1 MFELAEPWWQFV
13 VRGTVVY
20 LFLFALFRFGGKRQ
34 AGQLTPFDLTL
45 LLIISNALQN
55 AMVGSDTSLLGG
67 VIVVLTLVIWTRSL
81 GFFSAR
87 NKRVERILE
96 GRPELLIHNGRVFE
110 DVLRRND
117 LSHADLNTA
126 LRHND
131 CFDLNQVDMAILET
145 NGSISVRRRQ
155 P

>member
-20 LFLFALFRFGGKRQ
+20 LFLFALFRFGGRRQ

-67 VIVVLTLVIWTRSL
+67 VIVVLTLVMWTRSL
-81 GFFSAR
+81 GFFSSR
-87 NKRVERILE
+87 SKRVERALE
-96 GRPELLIHNGRVFE
+96 APRIAGAQRTRVRGRPAPQRPVPGGSANSIAPQRLFRPQSGR
-110 DVLRRND
+110 
-117 LSHADLNTA
+117 H
-126 LRHND
+126 
-131 CFDLNQVDMAILET
+131 
-145 NGSISVRRRQ
+145 GY